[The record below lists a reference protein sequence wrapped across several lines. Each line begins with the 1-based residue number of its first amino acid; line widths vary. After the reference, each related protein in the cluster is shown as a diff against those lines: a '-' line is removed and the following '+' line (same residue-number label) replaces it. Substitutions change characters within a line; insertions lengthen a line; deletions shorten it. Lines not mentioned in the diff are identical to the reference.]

1 MTEKFVQLV
10 PLKYN
15 NLNEKPSKNYYKFMV
30 KNTNLTLN
38 LNE

>member
-10 PLKYN
+10 PLKSN
-15 NLNEKPSKNYYKFMV
+15 NLNEKPSKNYYEPMV
-30 KNTNLTLN
+30 KNTNLTLI